1 MKKERGFTLI
11 EILASLTLIGLAV
24 VYLVQLFSANL
35 RTIGTSQDY
44 MEALTRAEAV
54 MREITERDKIEEA
67 SWQEETE
74 QGYRVAVSVSEAE
87 KERTE
92 DLPVKLLRIEMTFS
106 WETAL
111 RKKSLTLRSLKVV
124 ERIDNR
130 NSVEQKS

>member
-1 MKKERGFTLI
+1 MRSERGFTLI

-67 SWQEETE
+67 SWQEETD

-92 DLPVKLLRIEMTFS
+92 DLPVKLLYIEMTFS
-106 WETAL
+106 WETAS
-111 RKKSLTLRSLKVV
+111 RKKSLTLKSLKVV

>member
-1 MKKERGFTLI
+1 MRRERGFTLI

-106 WETAL
+106 WETAS

>member
-1 MKKERGFTLI
+1 MRRERGFTLI

-35 RTIGTSQDY
+35 RTIVTSQDY

-67 SWQEETE
+67 SWQEETD

-106 WETAL
+106 WETAS
-111 RKKSLTLRSLKVV
+111 RKKSITLRSLKVV
-124 ERIDNR
+124 ERVDNR

>member
-1 MKKERGFTLI
+1 MRRERGFTLI
-11 EILASLTLIGLAV
+11 EILASLTLIGVAV

-67 SWQEETE
+67 SWQEETD

-92 DLPVKLLRIEMTFS
+92 DLPVKLLYIEMTFS
-106 WETAL
+106 WETAS
-111 RKKSLTLRSLKVV
+111 RKKSLTLKSLKVV

>member
-1 MKKERGFTLI
+1 MRRERGFTLI

-67 SWQEETE
+67 SWQEETD

-92 DLPVKLLRIEMTFS
+92 DLPVKLLYIEMTFS
-106 WETAL
+106 WETAS
-111 RKKSLTLRSLKVV
+111 RKKSLTLKSLKVV

>member
-1 MKKERGFTLI
+1 MRSERGFTLI
-11 EILASLTLIGLAV
+11 EILASLTLIGVAV

-67 SWQEETE
+67 SWQEETD

-106 WETAL
+106 WETAS
-111 RKKSLTLRSLKVV
+111 RKKSLTLKSLKVV

>member
-1 MKKERGFTLI
+1 MRRERGFTLI

-54 MREITERDKIEEA
+54 IREITERDKIEEA

-106 WETAL
+106 WETAS

-124 ERIDNR
+124 ERVDNR

>member
-1 MKKERGFTLI
+1 MRRERGFTLI

-106 WETAL
+106 WETAS

-124 ERIDNR
+124 ERVDNR

>member
-1 MKKERGFTLI
+1 MRRERGFTLI

-67 SWQEETE
+67 SWQEETD

-92 DLPVKLLRIEMTFS
+92 DLPVKLLHIEMTFS
-106 WETAL
+106 WETAS
-111 RKKSLTLRSLKVV
+111 RKKSITLRSLKVV

>member
-1 MKKERGFTLI
+1 MRRERGFTLI

-92 DLPVKLLRIEMTFS
+92 ELPVKLLQIEMTFS

-111 RKKSLTLRSLKVV
+111 RNKSLTLRSLKVV

>member
-1 MKKERGFTLI
+1 MRRERGFTLI

-67 SWQEETE
+67 SWQEETD

-106 WETAL
+106 WETAS
-111 RKKSLTLRSLKVV
+111 RKKSITLRSLKVV
-124 ERIDNR
+124 ERVDNR

>member
-1 MKKERGFTLI
+1 MKAARGFTLI
-11 EILASLTLIGLAV
+11 EILAALTLIGIAV

-35 RTIGTSQDY
+35 RTVGTSRDY

-54 MREITERDKIEEA
+54 MRGITERDRIEEA

-74 QGYRVAVSVSEAE
+74 QGYRVSVSVSEDE

-106 WETAL
+106 WESAA
-111 RKKSLTLRSLKVV
+111 RKKSLILRSLKVV
-124 ERIDNR
+124 DRIDNR

>member
-1 MKKERGFTLI
+1 MRSERGFTLI
-11 EILASLTLIGLAV
+11 EILASLTLIGVAV

-35 RTIGTSQDY
+35 RTVGTSRDY

-67 SWQEETE
+67 SWQEETD

-106 WETAL
+106 WETAS
-111 RKKSLTLRSLKVV
+111 RKKSITLRSLKVV
-124 ERIDNR
+124 ERVDNR

>member
-1 MKKERGFTLI
+1 MKTARGFTLI
-11 EILASLTLIGLAV
+11 EIMVALTVIGFAV

-35 RTIGTSQDY
+35 RTVGTSQDY

-54 MREITERDKIEEA
+54 MREITERDKIEET
-67 SWQEETE
+67 SWQEETD

-106 WETAL
+106 WETA
-111 RKKSLTLRSLKVV
+111 RKKKSLILRSLKAVD
-124 ERIDNR
+124 RIDNR

>member
-1 MKKERGFTLI
+1 MRSERGFTLI
-11 EILASLTLIGLAV
+11 EILASLTLIGVAV

-67 SWQEETE
+67 SWQEETD

-106 WETAL
+106 WETAS
-111 RKKSLTLRSLKVV
+111 RKKSITLRSLKVV
-124 ERIDNR
+124 ERVDNR

>member
-1 MKKERGFTLI
+1 MRSERGFTLI
-11 EILASLTLIGLAV
+11 EILASLTLIGVAV

-67 SWQEETE
+67 SWQEETD

-92 DLPVKLLRIEMTFS
+92 DLPVKLLYIEMSFS
-106 WETAL
+106 WETAS
-111 RKKSLTLRSLKVV
+111 RKKSLTLKSLKVV

>member
-1 MKKERGFTLI
+1 
-11 EILASLTLIGLAV
+11 
-24 VYLVQLFSANL
+24 
-35 RTIGTSQDY
+35 
-44 MEALTRAEAV
+44 

-67 SWQEETE
+67 SWQEETD

-92 DLPVKLLRIEMTFS
+92 DLPVKLLYIEMTFS
-106 WETAL
+106 WETAS
-111 RKKSLTLRSLKVV
+111 RKKSLTLKSLKVV

>member
-1 MKKERGFTLI
+1 MRRERGFTLI
-11 EILASLTLIGLAV
+11 EILASLTLIGVAV

-106 WETAL
+106 WETAS

-124 ERIDNR
+124 ERVDNR

>member
-1 MKKERGFTLI
+1 MRRERGFTLI

-67 SWQEETE
+67 SWQEETD

-92 DLPVKLLRIEMTFS
+92 DLPVKLLQIEMTFS

>member
-1 MKKERGFTLI
+1 MRSERGFTLI
-11 EILASLTLIGLAV
+11 EILASLTLIGVAV

-67 SWQEETE
+67 SWQEETD

-92 DLPVKLLRIEMTFS
+92 DLPVKLLYIEMTFS
-106 WETAL
+106 WETAS
-111 RKKSLTLRSLKVV
+111 RKKSITLRSLKVV

>member
-1 MKKERGFTLI
+1 MRRERGFTLI

-67 SWQEETE
+67 SWQEETD

-106 WETAL
+106 WETAS
-111 RKKSLTLRSLKVV
+111 RKKSITLRSLKVV

>member
-1 MKKERGFTLI
+1 MRSERGFTLI
-11 EILASLTLIGLAV
+11 EILASLTLIGVAV

-67 SWQEETE
+67 SWQEETD

-92 DLPVKLLRIEMTFS
+92 DLPVKLLYIEMTFS
-106 WETAL
+106 WETAS
-111 RKKSLTLRSLKVV
+111 RKKSLTLKSLKVV

>member
-1 MKKERGFTLI
+1 MRKERGFTLI

-54 MREITERDKIEEA
+54 IREITERDKIEEA

-106 WETAL
+106 WETAS

-124 ERIDNR
+124 ERVDNR

>member
-1 MKKERGFTLI
+1 MKAARGFTLI
-11 EILASLTLIGLAV
+11 EILAALTLIGIAV

-35 RTIGTSQDY
+35 RTVGTSRDY

-54 MREITERDKIEEA
+54 MRGITERDRIEET

-74 QGYRVAVSVSEAE
+74 QGYRVSVSVSEDE

-106 WETAL
+106 WESAA
-111 RKKSLTLRSLKVV
+111 RKKSLILRSLKVV
-124 ERIDNR
+124 DRIDNR

>member
-1 MKKERGFTLI
+1 MRSERGFTLI
-11 EILASLTLIGLAV
+11 EILASLTLIGVAV

-54 MREITERDKIEEA
+54 IREITERDKIEEA
-67 SWQEETE
+67 SWQEETD

-92 DLPVKLLRIEMTFS
+92 DLPVKLLYIEMTFS
-106 WETAL
+106 WETAS
-111 RKKSLTLRSLKVV
+111 RKKSLTLKSLKVV

>member
-1 MKKERGFTLI
+1 MRSERGFTLI
-11 EILASLTLIGLAV
+11 EILASLTLIGVAV

-67 SWQEETE
+67 SWQEETD

-106 WETAL
+106 WETAS

-124 ERIDNR
+124 ERVDNR

>member
-1 MKKERGFTLI
+1 MKAARGFTLI
-11 EILASLTLIGLAV
+11 EILAALTLIGIAV

-35 RTIGTSQDY
+35 RTVGTSRDY
-44 MEALTRAEAV
+44 MEALTRAEAM
-54 MREITERDKIEEA
+54 MRGITERDRIEET

-74 QGYRVAVSVSEAE
+74 QGYRVSVSVSEDE

-92 DLPVKLLRIEMTFS
+92 DLPVKLLYIEMTFS
-106 WETAL
+106 WETAS
-111 RKKSLTLRSLKVV
+111 RKKSLTLKSLKVV

>member
-1 MKKERGFTLI
+1 MRRERGFTLI

-54 MREITERDKIEEA
+54 IREITERDKIEEA

-106 WETAL
+106 WETAS

>member
-1 MKKERGFTLI
+1 MKAARGFTLI
-11 EILASLTLIGLAV
+11 EILAALTLIGIAV

-35 RTIGTSQDY
+35 RTVGTSRDY
-44 MEALTRAEAV
+44 MEALTRAEAM
-54 MREITERDKIEEA
+54 MRGITERDRIEET

-74 QGYRVAVSVSEAE
+74 QGYRVSVSVSEDE

-106 WETAL
+106 WETAS

-124 ERIDNR
+124 ERVDNR

>member
-1 MKKERGFTLI
+1 MKTARGFTLI
-11 EILASLTLIGLAV
+11 EIMVALTVIGFAV

-35 RTIGTSQDY
+35 RTVGTSQDY
-44 MEALTRAEAV
+44 MEAMTRAEAV
-54 MREITERDKIEEA
+54 MREITERDKIDET
-67 SWQEETE
+67 SWQEETD

-106 WETAL
+106 WETA
-111 RKKSLTLRSLKVV
+111 RKKKSLILRSLKAVD
-124 ERIDNR
+124 RIDNR